1 MQKDYDFQNFL
12 QDFSKI
18 PPEIVEK
25 ALKNFLDNHPEILEN
40 VLYKNNFV
48 FQKVVERLS
57 YSNIATK
64 DDIKMLLE
72 FMNKRF
78 EDVNKRF
85 EDMNKRF
92 EDMNKRFEEL
102 REDMNKRFDFLLKV
116 IIGFNVP
123 ILLCLFSILLKFL
136 FSIPGG

>member
-1 MQKDYDFQNFL
+1 MLISNKSQEKGL
-12 QDFSKI
+12 LSVFSKI

-25 ALKNFLDNHPEILEN
+25 ALKNFLENHPEILEN
-40 VLYKNNFV
+40 ILYKNNFV

-78 EDVNKRF
+78 ED
-85 EDMNKRF
+85 MNKRF

-102 REDMNKRFDFLLKV
+102 REDMNKRFDFT
-116 IIGFNVP
+116 
-123 ILLCLFSILLKFL
+123 
-136 FSIPGG
+136 

>member
-25 ALKNFLDNHPEILEN
+25 ALKNFLENHPEILEN
-40 VLYKNNFV
+40 LLYKNNFV

-57 YSNIATK
+57 YHNIATK

-78 EDVNKRF
+78 EDV
-85 EDMNKRF
+85 
-92 EDMNKRFEEL
+92 NKRFEEL